1 MGIAVRFV
9 IWALDSLER
18 STRPIY
24 AGRKPL
30 TRKRPSRR
38 EGSALQVEND
48 LSGAVL
54 KRRIMRRATL
64 NLAALLGVGQQLP
77 DVNRW
82 RERHSNLLLAP
93 LKVPEGNALAEHA
106 GVKGLGPSDEP

>member
-1 MGIAVRFV
+1 
-9 IWALDSLER
+9 
-18 STRPIY
+18 
-24 AGRKPL
+24 
-30 TRKRPSRR
+30 
-38 EGSALQVEND
+38 LQVEND

-64 NLAALLGVGQQLP
+64 SLAALLGVGQQLL

-82 RERHSNLLLAP
+82 RECHSNLLLAP